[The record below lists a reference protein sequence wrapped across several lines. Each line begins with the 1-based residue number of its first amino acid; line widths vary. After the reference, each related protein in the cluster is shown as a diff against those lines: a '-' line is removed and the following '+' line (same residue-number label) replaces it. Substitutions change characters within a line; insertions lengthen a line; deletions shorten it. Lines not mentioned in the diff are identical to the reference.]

1 MRTALIAVPLFALGF
16 VLPVQA
22 ASLPVPHFL
31 SFHAVR
37 AYVTGYN
44 TVPGQTDD
52 TPCIAASGAN
62 ICGRTDAVACP
73 RRISL
78 GTFLVIRGEIYV
90 CEDRLAK
97 KYDSRFDISCDK
109 DTDCPNKVTG
119 WVDIMVFAEN
129 PCRVS
134 SPPVRQV
141 AALEKPLQRLA
152 ALMPRPALYAARTI
166 MPLRNRARWT
176 RPA

>member
-1 MRTALIAVPLFALGF
+1 VRIWLFSALYLTIRLG
-16 VLPVQA
+16 VSAQA
-22 ASLPVPHFL
+22 ASVPAARDL
-31 SFHAVR
+31 VFHDIR

-62 ICGRTDAVACP
+62 ICGRNDAVACP

-78 GTFLVIRGEIYV
+78 GTYLVIRGAFYV

-109 DTDCPNKVTG
+109 DTNCPGQVTG
-119 WVDIMVFAEN
+119 WADIKVFAGN
-129 PCRVS
+129 LCRLQTMMPTPAAPA
-134 SPPVRQV
+134 PPRRIATGLRPMQIFSGR
-141 AALEKPLQRLA
+141 LQEWR
-152 ALMPRPALYAARTI
+152 RV
-166 MPLRNRARWT
+166 
-176 RPA
+176 

>member
-1 MRTALIAVPLFALGF
+1 MRTWLVMIAFFTMGLGLSAQGATFPPRPL
-16 VLPVQA
+16 Q
-22 ASLPVPHFL
+22 FL
-31 SFHAVR
+31 QFHDVR

-78 GTFLVIRGEIYV
+78 GTYLAIRGVFYV

-97 KYDSRFDISCDK
+97 KFDSRFDISCDK
-109 DTDCPNKVTG
+109 DTNCPGQVTG
-119 WVDIMVFAEN
+119 WAEIVIFSEDL
-129 PCRVS
+129 CRLRVTA
-134 SPPVRQV
+134 PVAVTAAMPRRVATAWHPVRY
-141 AALEKPLQRLA
+141 LRGRMREW
-152 ALMPRPALYAARTI
+152 PRA
-166 MPLRNRARWT
+166 
-176 RPA
+176 